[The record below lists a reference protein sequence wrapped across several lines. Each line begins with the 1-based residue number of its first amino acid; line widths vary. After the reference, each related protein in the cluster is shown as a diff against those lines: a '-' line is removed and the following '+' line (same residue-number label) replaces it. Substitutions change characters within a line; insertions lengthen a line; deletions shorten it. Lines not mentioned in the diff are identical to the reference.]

1 MARVMLG
8 NSADAYGGCEQ
19 ESFVKGYE
27 KGFDAGW
34 GFGFAQALEEGKRQG
49 RRELEDEIQAAE
61 RIRKAG
67 GAGKFSISSPSFSR
81 SRQLKPHAMSL
92 RTFFEPSYNRL
103 VSDHKTRT
111 VCLLSDAPRLL
122 KHDATDTSSIHEEDV
137 YYAAGGPGFGTES
150 STSLEVRHEAGP
162 HRAASTG
169 ECNRNNTSSDDLRE
183 PQSEEKLLDLS
194 DDTEQDP
201 SVFSSGSI
209 ELSNTEPRA
218 ESPTTSAASVRGQAE
233 FDVFYDATP
242 KRTVASNSV
251 STPSGAL
258 VLHSATLIDLT
269 TPSTEGTP
277 TPAPR
282 GFTIRNMGN
291 SMAEI
296 MTQSPVD
303 VAPSTAPGTIT
314 NSPAEATPD
323 TVTNALVSIPET
335 TTSTSV
341 NTTTNTAS
349 PTLPTLPS
357 TLYNIPLAHTI
368 TPITPDL
375 TLPPQHFRP
384 RPAYPTLAGAYNIHA
399 LAARGATVVENPW
412 RVLVGPLSPA
422 AREAWKGDAGK
433 GYLRVKLGRGGNGY
447 PRAGRCSGARWDD
460 GGVVFCEMVHD
471 EAGETAVPR
480 WYVLAMFE
488 SQERAAEAVRVFQ
501 GFAW

>member
-34 GFGFAQALEEGKRQG
+34 GSGFAQAFEEGKMQG

-67 GAGKFSISSPSFSR
+67 GA
-81 SRQLKPHAMSL
+81 
-92 RTFFEPSYNRL
+92 
-103 VSDHKTRT
+103 

-122 KHDATDTSSIHEEDV
+122 KHDAADTSSINEEDV
-137 YYAAGGPGFGTES
+137 YYATGGTAVGPET
-150 STSLEVRHEAGP
+150 STSMEVCHDAGP

-169 ECNRNNTSSDDLRE
+169 ECNGNNTSSGDLRE
-183 PQSEEKLLDLS
+183 PQAEGNLVDFS

-201 SVFSSGSI
+201 SVSSSDSI
-209 ELSNTEPRA
+209 SLSNTEPRA
-218 ESPTTSAASVRGQAE
+218 ESPTTSAASVRGQAD
-233 FDVFYDATP
+233 FDVFYDSTP
-242 KRTVASNSV
+242 KRTSASNNV

-269 TPSTEGTP
+269 TPSTDGTP

-282 GFTIRNMGN
+282 GFTIRNMTN

-296 MTQSPVD
+296 MTQRPVD
-303 VAPSTAPGTIT
+303 IAPGTAPGTIT
-314 NSPAEATPD
+314 NSPAETTPD
-323 TVTNALVSIPET
+323 TMINALVSIPETTT

-349 PTLPTLPS
+349 PALPALPS

-384 RPAYPTLAGAYNIHA
+384 RPAYPTLAGAYNIHS

-471 EAGETAVPR
+471 ETEETAAGPR